1 MTDQEIVIIVAE
13 KVMGWK
19 LSGDFLVPRGN
30 FFGVNEVGQVLI
42 MHTEP
47 SAWWVREWNPLHN
60 DVDSFMVVDKI
71 VSQWQVSI
79 CSPQIGIDI
88 PVWTVMVGDVS
99 SFVEA
104 RHSSRCRAICI
115 AALKASGIE
124 VE

>member
-1 MTDQEIVIIVAE
+1 MTDQEIVMIVAE

-19 LSGDFLVPRGN
+19 LSDDFPVLHGN
-30 FFGVNEVGQVLI
+30 FLRVNEVGQVLI
-42 MHTEP
+42 MHMG
-47 SAWWVREWNPLHN
+47 WVREWNPLHN

-88 PVWTVMVGDVS
+88 PVWTVIVGDVS